1 MVDGEVQGGRG
12 AADGADSFEA
22 LQFGELGR
30 AAGGPVE
37 LDGVAAQGGGE
48 LRGRALGDDLAVVD
62 EDDFIAVGFGLG
74 GVVGAD
80 QEGAAVVAQVAEP
93 APDGFGGAGVERE
106 GGFVEQQQGGL
117 VEQGAGEV
125 ESSAEA
131 AGEGGAEVV
140 GALGELEFAE
150 QLDNAPGALGA
161 GQSEEARVQ
170 VERLAERHQVVGGG
184 LLEEDA
190 DAAAGGRAG
199 RLAEDAQSALL
210 GIELAGD
217 QAEDG
222 ALAGAVGAEQG
233 DPAAGL
239 DVEVDLGD
247 AAAAGPVECRCAEL
261 CCWGHGLHSII
272 SDWSC
277 DSLRGGRGGVRV
289 RDLRCALAQM
299 NSTVGDLEGNAA
311 RIIAQIEAAEAVGA
325 DIVAFPEL
333 ALTGYPPED
342 LVLRRGFVEDNL
354 RTLDR
359 VREATRGRHA
369 AAIVGFVDYAHDVFN
384 AAAVLR
390 DGRLHGVYHKQY
402 LPNYGV
408 FDEAR
413 YFRPGG
419 GVQLFEIA
427 GAKVGVTICED
438 IWYSS
443 GPMQDQC
450 LAGAELIVNINGSPF
465 HAGKSAQR
473 EQMLATRAADNAV
486 ATAYCNLV
494 GGQDHLIFDGGS
506 AVFGPGGQLLSRA
519 ELFEEQLLCVD
530 IDIEEVRQVRLHDP
544 RLRRLPQTEGRLI
557 GVGAASEGARPALEQ
572 KVAEPKSAVAQV
584 YEALVLGT
592 RDYVHKTGFEKV
604 IIALSG
610 GIDSTITAVLAVEAL
625 GAEQVRGV
633 AMPSRY
639 SSEGSVSDARALAE
653 NLGIRLDIL
662 PIEDSMQA
670 MLGTLGP
677 VFEGLPADVTEENLQ
692 ARIRGVLMMAL
703 SNKLGALVLTTS
715 NKSESATGY
724 TTLYGDMTG
733 GLAVIQ
739 DVPKL
744 LVYELSRYANERA
757 GREVVPLTVI
767 EKPPSAELRPDQ
779 FDEQSLM
786 PYERLDP
793 ILQAFV
799 EEDRSLED
807 IAAAGFA
814 EEDVKRV
821 MSLVTGAEY
830 KRRQAAPGL
839 RITPRAF
846 GKDRRFPI
854 ANRYRGF

>member
-1 MVDGEVQGGRG
+1 MR
-12 AADGADSFEA
+12 
-22 LQFGELGR
+22 
-30 AAGGPVE
+30 
-37 LDGVAAQGGGE
+37 
-48 LRGRALGDDLAVVD
+48 
-62 EDDFIAVGFGLG
+62 
-74 GVVGAD
+74 
-80 QEGAAVVAQVAEP
+80 
-93 APDGFGGAGVERE
+93 
-106 GGFVEQQQGGL
+106 
-117 VEQGAGEV
+117 
-125 ESSAEA
+125 
-131 AGEGGAEVV
+131 
-140 GALGELEFAE
+140 
-150 QLDNAPGALGA
+150 N
-161 GQSEEARVQ
+161 
-170 VERLAERHQVVGGG
+170 
-184 LLEEDA
+184 
-190 DAAAGGRAG
+190 
-199 RLAEDAQSALL
+199 
-210 GIELAGD
+210 
-217 QAEDG
+217 
-222 ALAGAVGAEQG
+222 
-233 DPAAGL
+233 
-239 DVEVDLGD
+239 
-247 AAAAGPVECRCAEL
+247 
-261 CCWGHGLHSII
+261 
-272 SDWSC
+272 
-277 DSLRGGRGGVRV
+277 
-289 RDLRCALAQM
+289 LRCALAQI
-299 NSTVGDLEGNAA
+299 NAAVGDLEGNAA
-311 RIIAQIEAAEAVGA
+311 RIIAQIEAAEALDA

-359 VREATRGRHA
+359 VREATRGKHVA
-369 AAIVGFVDYAHDVFN
+369 AVVGFVDYDHDTFN

-390 DGRLHGVYHKQY
+390 DGERCGVYRKQY

-465 HAGKSAQR
+465 HAGKSQQR
-473 EQMLATRAADNAV
+473 AQMLATRAADNAV

-506 AVFGPGGQLLSRA
+506 AVFGPGGQLLARA

-530 IDIEEVRQVRLHDP
+530 IDVEEVRQVRLHDP
-544 RLRRLPQTEGRLI
+544 RLRRLPQ
-557 GVGAASEGARPALEQ
+557 
-572 KVAEPKSAVAQV
+572 AESVTTAVSGLSQTTRQPVSAPIAEAKPEVAQV

-592 RDYVHKTGFEKV
+592 RDYVHKTGFENV

-625 GAEQVRGV
+625 GAEHIRGV
-633 AMPSRY
+633 SMPSRY
-639 SSEGSVSDARALAE
+639 SSEGSVSDARALAD
-653 NLGIRLDIL
+653 NLGIQLDIL

-670 MLGTLGP
+670 MLGTLAP
-677 VFEGLPADVTEENLQ
+677 IFEGLEPDVTEENLQ

-744 LVYELSRYANERA
+744 LVYELSRYANRRA
-757 GREVVPLTVI
+757 GREVVPISVI

-786 PYERLDP
+786 PYDRLDP

-799 EEDRSLED
+799 EEDRSLDD
-807 IAAAGFA
+807 IVSAGFPA
-814 EEDVKRV
+814 DDVKRV

>member
-1 MVDGEVQGGRG
+1 M
-12 AADGADSFEA
+12 
-22 LQFGELGR
+22 
-30 AAGGPVE
+30 
-37 LDGVAAQGGGE
+37 
-48 LRGRALGDDLAVVD
+48 
-62 EDDFIAVGFGLG
+62 
-74 GVVGAD
+74 
-80 QEGAAVVAQVAEP
+80 
-93 APDGFGGAGVERE
+93 
-106 GGFVEQQQGGL
+106 
-117 VEQGAGEV
+117 
-125 ESSAEA
+125 
-131 AGEGGAEVV
+131 
-140 GALGELEFAE
+140 
-150 QLDNAPGALGA
+150 
-161 GQSEEARVQ
+161 
-170 VERLAERHQVVGGG
+170 
-184 LLEEDA
+184 
-190 DAAAGGRAG
+190 
-199 RLAEDAQSALL
+199 
-210 GIELAGD
+210 
-217 QAEDG
+217 
-222 ALAGAVGAEQG
+222 
-233 DPAAGL
+233 
-239 DVEVDLGD
+239 
-247 AAAAGPVECRCAEL
+247 
-261 CCWGHGLHSII
+261 
-272 SDWSC
+272 
-277 DSLRGGRGGVRV
+277 
-289 RDLRCALAQM
+289 RDLRCALAQI
-299 NSTVGDLEGNAA
+299 NATVGDLDGNAA
-311 RIIAQIEAAEAVGA
+311 RIIAQIEAAETLGA

-354 RTLDR
+354 RTLER
-359 VREATRGRHA
+359 VRDATQGKHV
-369 AAIVGFVDYAHDVFN
+369 AAIVGFVDYAHDTFN

-390 DGRLHGVYHKQY
+390 DGRLHGVYRKQY

-413 YFRPGG
+413 YFRPGA

-450 LAGAELIVNINGSPF
+450 LAGAELIININGSPF
-465 HAGKSAQR
+465 HAGKSEQR
-473 EQMLATRAADNAV
+473 AQMLATRAADNAV
-486 ATAYCNLV
+486 VTAYCNLV

-506 AVFGPGGQLLSRA
+506 IVFGPGGQMLARA
-519 ELFEEQLLCVD
+519 EVFREQLLCVD
-530 IDIEEVRQVRLHDP
+530 IDVEEVRQVRLHDP
-544 RLRRLPQTEGRLI
+544 RLRRLPQTESVLTS
-557 GVGAASEGARPALEQ
+557 VSAAPADKRPSAP
-572 KVAEPKSAVAQV
+572 AAIADPKPEVAQV

-592 RDYVHKTGFEKV
+592 RDYVHKTGFGQV

-610 GIDSTITAVLAVEAL
+610 GIDSTLTAVLAVEAL
-625 GAEQVRGV
+625 GAEHVRGV

-653 NLGIRLDIL
+653 NLGIQLDIL

-670 MLGTLGP
+670 MLATLAP
-677 VFEGLPADVTEENLQ
+677 LFEGLEPDVTEENLQ

-744 LVYELSRYANERA
+744 LVYELSRYANQRA
-757 GREVVPLTVI
+757 DREIIPLSVL

-786 PYERLDP
+786 PYDRLDP

-807 IAAAGFA
+807 ISAAGFP
-814 EEDVKRV
+814 EDDVKRV

-839 RITPRAF
+839 RITHRAF

>member
-1 MVDGEVQGGRG
+1 M
-12 AADGADSFEA
+12 
-22 LQFGELGR
+22 
-30 AAGGPVE
+30 
-37 LDGVAAQGGGE
+37 
-48 LRGRALGDDLAVVD
+48 
-62 EDDFIAVGFGLG
+62 
-74 GVVGAD
+74 
-80 QEGAAVVAQVAEP
+80 
-93 APDGFGGAGVERE
+93 
-106 GGFVEQQQGGL
+106 
-117 VEQGAGEV
+117 
-125 ESSAEA
+125 
-131 AGEGGAEVV
+131 
-140 GALGELEFAE
+140 
-150 QLDNAPGALGA
+150 
-161 GQSEEARVQ
+161 
-170 VERLAERHQVVGGG
+170 
-184 LLEEDA
+184 
-190 DAAAGGRAG
+190 
-199 RLAEDAQSALL
+199 
-210 GIELAGD
+210 
-217 QAEDG
+217 
-222 ALAGAVGAEQG
+222 
-233 DPAAGL
+233 
-239 DVEVDLGD
+239 
-247 AAAAGPVECRCAEL
+247 
-261 CCWGHGLHSII
+261 
-272 SDWSC
+272 
-277 DSLRGGRGGVRV
+277 
-289 RDLRCALAQM
+289 RDLRCALAQI
-299 NSTVGDLEGNAA
+299 NATVGDLDGNAA
-311 RIIAQIEAAEAVGA
+311 RIIVQIEAAEALGA

-354 RTLDR
+354 RTLER
-359 VREATRGRHA
+359 VRDATQGKHV
-369 AAIVGFVDYAHDVFN
+369 AAIVGFVDYAHDTFN

-390 DGRLHGVYHKQY
+390 DGRLHGVYRKQY

-413 YFRPGG
+413 YFRPGA

-450 LAGAELIVNINGSPF
+450 LAGAELIININGSPF
-465 HAGKSAQR
+465 HAGKSEQR
-473 EQMLATRAADNAV
+473 AQMLATRAADNAV

-506 AVFGPGGQLLSRA
+506 IVFGPGGQLLARA
-519 ELFEEQLLCVD
+519 EVFQEQLLCID
-530 IDIEEVRQVRLHDP
+530 IDVEEVRQVRLHDP
-544 RLRRLPQTEGRLI
+544 RLRRLPQTESVLTP
-557 GVGAASEGARPALEQ
+557 VSASPASERPSAPAAI
-572 KVAEPKSAVAQV
+572 AEPKSEVAQV

-592 RDYVHKTGFEKV
+592 RDYVHKTGFENV

-610 GIDSTITAVLAVEAL
+610 GIDSTLTAVVAVEAL
-625 GAEQVRGV
+625 GAEHVRGV

-639 SSEGSVSDARALAE
+639 SSEGSVSDARALAD
-653 NLGIRLDIL
+653 NLGIQLDIL

-670 MLGTLGP
+670 MLATLAP
-677 VFEGLPADVTEENLQ
+677 LFEGLQPDVTEENLQ

-744 LVYELSRYANERA
+744 LVYELSRYANQRA
-757 GREVVPLTVI
+757 AREVVPLAVL

-786 PYERLDP
+786 PYDRLDP

-807 IAAAGFA
+807 IAATGFP
-814 EEDVKRV
+814 EDDVKRV